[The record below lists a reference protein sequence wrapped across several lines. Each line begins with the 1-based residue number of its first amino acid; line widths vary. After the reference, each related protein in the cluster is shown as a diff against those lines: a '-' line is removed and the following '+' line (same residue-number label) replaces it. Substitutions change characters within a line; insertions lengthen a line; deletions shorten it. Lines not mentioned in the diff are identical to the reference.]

1 MNFKFTDQLEELQK
15 NYKTSYIAS
24 ELLSVYKKIEDTIK
38 MIEAE
43 NDVEMQEFAKEEFKD
58 LELQKENL
66 ESTVQSIL
74 DKDKEEAE
82 MPNSLVL
89 EIQAGAGGAES
100 SLFAAEL
107 ASMYTA
113 YAKIK
118 GWTTKTVDSSESDA
132 GGYKDISIELSGQG
146 AWTAFCRET
155 GVHRVQRI
163 PDTEKNGRIHTSTVT
178 VAALPI
184 REKVRFELDMSE
196 MEFETSRSGGAGG
209 QNVNKVETAVRA
221 IHKPTGIWFRCTS
234 ERSQL
239 QNKEKAIEMIKAK
252 LLQMKEE
259 EEAKN
264 FSSEKKLQV
273 GTGDRSEK
281 IRTYNFPQ
289 DRITDHRIRQS
300 WSSVPRI
307 MAGEMGKIVEALQEG
322 KVGEEDAE

>member
-1 MNFKFTDQLEELQK
+1 MYKFLDKLEELQK
-15 NYKTSYIAS
+15 NYKTSYIAG
-24 ELLSVYKKIEDTIK
+24 ELSSIYKNIDETSK
-38 MIEAE
+38 M
-43 NDVEMQEFAKEEFKD
+43 VEEEGDDMMKEMVTE
-58 LELQKENL
+58 ELKNL
-66 ESTVQSIL
+66 EEQKQNLEETVQSIL
-74 DKDKEEAE
+74 DKEKEEE
-82 MPNSLVL
+82 TMPTSLVL

-107 ASMYTA
+107 AAMYTA
-113 YAKIK
+113 YARVK
-118 GWTTKTVDSSESDA
+118 GWSTQTVDSSESDA
-132 GGYKDISIELSGQG
+132 GGYKDISIEVRGEG

-155 GVHRVQRI
+155 GVHRVQRV
-163 PDTEKNGRIHTSTVT
+163 PDTEKNGRIHTSTIT

-239 QNKEKAIEMIKAK
+239 QNKEKAIEMIKAR

-264 FSSEKKLQV
+264 FSSEKRLQV

-289 DRITDHRIRQS
+289 DRVTDHRIRQS
-300 WSSVPRI
+300 WSGMPRI
-307 MAGEMGKIVEALQEG
+307 MAGEIGKIVQALQEG
-322 KVGEEDAE
+322 KMGEAGEE